1 MVKKISILFFIFILT
16 DSYSQEKTWVFG
28 LDLNPFFLG
37 TINSEKESNIEN
49 EGVSGGYNA
58 GMSIK
63 YYFLNSWNIDG
74 GIQFSEQ
81 IYNGKGLS
89 FVQEGSN
96 YRVNLKHFKFPLLVN
111 YHWNLDYKNDW
122 KISIGLGG
130 QLLQLN
136 DHYLKI
142 EDRLQIITLENGI
155 RTLYIKEDE
164 RVASVIEN
172 NYFSDS
178 RLGLVGQFGLE
189 NKISSSFSYS
199 IKLRTE
205 YDLSIID
212 NDESYYDLS
221 YFRIGL
227 QFGLQYHFKKAK
239 SSHIEGIL

>member
-1 MVKKISILFFIFILT
+1 MIKKLLILSLIFISNAT
-16 DSYSQEKTWVFG
+16 NAQEKTWAIGVDF
-28 LDLNPFFLG
+28 NPFFLG
-37 TINSEKESNIEN
+37 TINSEKEGNVKS
-49 EGVSGGYNA
+49 EGLSGGYNA

-63 YYFLNSWNIDG
+63 YFFLNSWNIDG

-81 IYNGKGLS
+81 IYNGKELS
-89 FVQEGSN
+89 AVQEGSN

-122 KISIGLGG
+122 KVSIGLGG

-155 RTLYIKEDE
+155 RTLYIKEDD

-205 YDLSIID
+205 YDLNIID

-227 QFGLQYHFKKAK
+227 QFGLQYHFKRAK